1 MTNRIVPIT
10 ESVNPESTN
19 RWLPGMEDIIY
30 LLRKTNL
37 CVVYMF
43 LNVLVGKISKI
54 LYHVIVKYIRYISE
68 GSWSP

>member
-1 MTNRIVPIT
+1 
-10 ESVNPESTN
+10 
-19 RWLPGMEDIIY
+19 MEDIIY